1 MTRISTLRPSL
12 VGKLNERQILR
23 VLQTRGAL
31 TRAEVARHSGLSAPT
46 VSKAVGNL
54 LDAGLLEERA
64 AEFARGRPAAK
75 LRLASAR
82 VQVLGVVIDAGRCS
96 VVSAGFDG
104 VIHPDSRTFPT
115 PPTYAKLLD
124 VLEKHC
130 EERMAKA
137 GVETL
142 GVGVSVP
149 GLLDS
154 ATGRGVLSPNLPMTD
169 GRAPA
174 ADLGDRLGILGAA
187 VQESHGLCLAE
198 RSYGRAVGL
207 EDYAVLD
214 VGAGVGLGVMNGGR
228 LLKGHSGLAG
238 EIGHLTVVIEGGRPC
253 GCGNTGCLETV
264 CNEAA
269 FAGRVSRKLGRPVT
283 ADEAIELVRS
293 GRGPLTAELHA
304 ATVYVSVA
312 MAAVVNLFNPKTVFV
327 HARLFDADDTL
338 FERVVELT
346 KARSLPP
353 SVADCALLRAKGTK
367 QQGAVAGVVQ
377 QLTDAVADHVQS
389 M

>member
-1 MTRISTLRPSL
+1 MTRIATLRPSL

-23 VLQTRGAL
+23 VIQARGPL

-75 LRLASAR
+75 LRLASER
-82 VQVLGVVIDAGRCS
+82 VQVLGAVIDAGRCS

-104 VIHPDSRTFPT
+104 VLHPDSTTFPT
-115 PPTYAKLLD
+115 PATYAKLLD
-124 VLEKHC
+124 ALAKHSR
-130 EERMAKA
+130 ERMAKA

-149 GLLDS
+149 GLIDARS
-154 ATGRGVLSPNLPMTD
+154 GRGVLSPNLPMTN
-169 GRAPA
+169 GRTPA
-174 ADLGDRLGILGAA
+174 ADLGDRLGIPGAA
-187 VQESHGLCLAE
+187 VQESHALCLAE
-198 RSYGRAVGL
+198 KHYGRAVGL

-214 VGAGVGLGVMNGGR
+214 VGAGVGLGVMSGGR
-228 LLKGHSGLAG
+228 LLKGHGGLAG
-238 EIGHLTVVIEGGRPC
+238 EIGHLTVAAEGGRVC

-269 FAGRVSRKLGRPVT
+269 FAGRVARKLGRPVT
-283 ADEAIELVRS
+283 VDEAIELVRS
-293 GRGPLTAELHA
+293 GRGPLAAELHETA
-304 ATVYVSVA
+304 VYVAVA
-312 MAAVVNLFNPKTVFV
+312 AAAVVNLFNPKTVFL

-338 FERVVELT
+338 FERVVEMT
-346 KARSLPP
+346 KARALPP
-353 SVADCALLRAKGTK
+353 SAVDCSILRAKGTK
-367 QQGAVAGVVQ
+367 QQGAVAGIVQ

>member
-12 VGKLNERQILR
+12 VGKWNERHILR
-23 VLQTRGAL
+23 VIQARGPL

-54 LDAGLLEERA
+54 LDAGFLEERA

-82 VQVLGVVIDAGRCS
+82 VQVLGVVIDAIRCS

-104 VIHPDSRTFPT
+104 VLHPDAGTVPT
-115 PPTYAKLLD
+115 PATYAELLD
-124 VLEKHC
+124 VLEAHC
-130 EERMAKA
+130 LERMAKP

-149 GLLDS
+149 GLIDA
-154 ATGRGVLSPNLPMTD
+154 ATGAGVLSPNLPITN
-169 GRAPA
+169 GRTPA
-174 ADLGDRLGILGAA
+174 ADLGGRLGVPGTA
-187 VQESHGLCLAE
+187 VQESHALCLAE
-198 RSYGRAVGL
+198 RHYGRAVGMD
-207 EDYAVLD
+207 DYAVLD
-214 VGAGVGLGVMNGGR
+214 IGVGVGLGVMTGGR

-238 EIGHLTVVIEGGRPC
+238 EIGHLTVVAEGGRPC

-264 CNEAA
+264 CSEAA
-269 FAGRVSRKLGRPVT
+269 FAGRVARKLGRPVT
-283 ADEAIELVRS
+283 ADEALELVRS
-293 GRGPLTAELHA
+293 GRGPLAAELHETA
-304 ATVYVSVA
+304 VYVSVA
-312 MAAVVNLFNPKTVFV
+312 TAAVVNLFNPKTVFV

-338 FERVVELT
+338 FERVVEMT
-346 KARSLPP
+346 TARALPP
-353 SVADCALLRAKGTK
+353 SAADTTLLRAKGTK
-367 QQGAVAGVVQ
+367 TQGAVAGVVQ
-377 QLTDAVADHVQS
+377 QLTDGVAGHVPS